1 MTAPDPQATTEQ
13 QIMKSALELFAR
25 QGFAATGI
33 RQLAD
38 EVGVTSST
46 LYHYMGTKD
55 ELLFAIVQQSLTRLI
70 NAAQRVVA
78 AALPPTTTLCALV
91 HVHVVAHATRS
102 AETAVVDHELRSLTG
117 PRRDEAIAMR
127 DHYESFWK
135 DTIAAGC
142 ASGEFVVHD
151 QRMARLGLLQLCSGV
166 AGWYSPAGELSLA
179 DLATTHAQMA
189 LGLLGN
195 SMVFADVC
203 TLLAATDAAAIVAD
217 IWSLPD
223 PAASRSR

>member
-1 MTAPDPQATTEQ
+1 
-13 QIMKSALELFAR
+13 MKSALELFAR

-55 ELLFAIVQQSLTRLI
+55 DLLFAIVQQSLNRLI
-70 NAAQRVVA
+70 HAAQRVTSE
-78 AALPPTTTLCALV
+78 ALPPATTLCALV

-117 PRRDEAIAMR
+117 SRRDGAIAMR
-127 DHYESFWK
+127 DQYECFWK
-135 DTIAAGC
+135 DTITAGC
-142 ASGEFVVHD
+142 AAGDFAVHD

-179 DLATTHAQMA
+179 ELAVTHAQMA
-189 LGLLGN
+189 LGMLGN
-195 SMVFADVC
+195 SMEFDDVC
-203 TLLAATDAAAIVAD
+203 TLLTATDVAAVVAD
-217 IWSLPD
+217 IWSSPE
-223 PAASRSR
+223 PAANPAR

>member
-1 MTAPDPQATTEQ
+1 VTAAVRHATTEQ
-13 QIMKSALELFAR
+13 QIMKSALKLFAR

-55 ELLFAIVQQSLTRLI
+55 DLLFAIVGQSLTRLI
-70 NAAQRVVA
+70 DAAQRVTSEGLA
-78 AALPPTTTLCALV
+78 PITTLCALV

-102 AETAVVDHELRSLTG
+102 AETAVVDHELRSLAG
-117 PRRDEAIAMR
+117 RRRDEAIAMR
-127 DHYESFWK
+127 DHYESFWR

-142 ASGEFVVHD
+142 AAGEFAVHD
-151 QRMARLGLLQLCSGV
+151 QRMARLGLLQMCSGV
-166 AGWYSPAGELSLA
+166 AGWYSPSGELSLA
-179 DLATTHAQMA
+179 ELAVTHAQMA

-195 SMVFADVC
+195 SMGFDAVS
-203 TLLAATDAAAIVAD
+203 TLLAATDAAAVVAD
-217 IWSLPD
+217 IWASPD
-223 PAASRSR
+223 RDVSTSR